1 MNSFDNNLKRLRISR
16 NMKQEELAE
25 RMNVTRQTIS
35 GWETGRRQPDL
46 DTLKQLAEVLDADIH
61 ELIYGDKP
69 GEYPKYQKRYI
80 TQTVTFG
87 GTVVILL
94 LFRLLFLP
102 YFKKLCATYYWG
114 TSLFICYEV
123 LPLVGAFSVGALIPS
138 LIQLFVP
145 IHVEKKKAGRLVLG
159 GVMALFPALLFWMG
173 AFPLHTWILYTV
185 GHACITYILPF
196 ISGIC
201 VMLGVTGEHV

>member
-16 NMKQEELAE
+16 NLKQEELAE
-25 RMNVTRQTIS
+25 QMNVTRQTIS

-80 TQTVTFG
+80 TQTATFG
-87 GTVVILL
+87 ATFMILL

-102 YFKKLCATYYWG
+102 YFKILCATYYWG
-114 TSLFICYEV
+114 TALFICYEV
-123 LPLVGAFSVGALIPS
+123 LPSVGAFSFGAVIPS
-138 LIQLFVP
+138 LVQLFVP
-145 IHVEKKKAGRLVLG
+145 VHVEKKKAGWLVLG
-159 GVMALFPALLFWMG
+159 GVMALFPALLFRMG
-173 AFPLHTWILYTV
+173 AFTLPTWILYTI

-196 ISGIC
+196 TSGIC
-201 VMLGVTGEHV
+201 VMLGVTAEHV